1 MAKAKRK
8 IEQKLKIRIS
18 SFDRVKRTRSG
29 KSGQSVFR
37 KPGSQNRH
45 KQI

>member
-1 MAKAKRK
+1 MAKVKRK
-8 IEQKLKIRIS
+8 TEQKLKIRINA
-18 SFDRVKRTRSG
+18 FDRVKRTRSG
-29 KSGQSVFR
+29 KSGQPVFR